1 MRKQIAAANWK
12 MNLNQQEAKDLLANI
27 LDKLPKLTDNQQVV
41 FSVPAIYIP
50 NAVKQIAGISNV
62 FVAAQNCHQNAN
74 GAYTGEISA
83 PMYSS
88 VGVNHIG
95 IG

>member
-50 NAVKQIAGISNV
+50 NAVKQI
-62 FVAAQNCHQNAN
+62 QE
-74 GAYTGEISA
+74 Y
-83 PMYSS
+83 PMFL
-88 VGVNHIG
+88 
-95 IG
+95 